1 MTRLTPEAE
10 AQLDAL
16 TEYYEKLNRPEAIEN
31 LIAAVENAIGRIRD
45 NPSEG
50 LNAPR
55 PYPSLANYGFRWIK
69 VGSYWFA
76 YTYTGAAITAIFYDR
91 ADIPN
96 RLG

>member
-1 MTRLTPEAE
+1 M
-10 AQLDAL
+10 Q
-16 TEYYEKLNRPEAIEN
+16 
-31 LIAAVENAIGRIRD
+31 D

-55 PYPSLANYGFRWIK
+55 PYPSLAHYGFRWIK

-76 YTYTGAAITAIFYDR
+76 YTYTGAAITAIFYDK

>member
-1 MTRLTPEAE
+1 LTRLTPEAE
-10 AQLDAL
+10 AHLDAL
-16 TEYYEKLNRPEAIEN
+16 TNHDEKLSRPEAIEK
-31 LIAAVENAIGRIRD
+31 LIAAVEFAMGRIRD

-55 PYPSLANYGFRWIK
+55 PYPSLAHYGFRWIK

-76 YTYTGAAITAIFYDR
+76 YTYTGAAITAIFYDK